1 MKREEMLQKVQQ
13 FIQEHNPMKWDGD
26 GEVPKGFNTICTM
39 WDTTDPHTRLF
50 IRFDRK
56 AGKDGKFEWGT
67 AVQLADTETWN
78 TLDREFEFTMLNKD
92 RIVDVI
98 EIIYQRNNIVG

>member
-13 FIQEHNPMKWDGD
+13 FIHEHNPMKWDGN
-26 GEVPKGFNTICTM
+26 GEAPKGFSTICTM
-39 WDTTDPHTRLF
+39 LDTTEPHTGLF

-67 AVQLADTETWN
+67 AVQLADTETWK
-78 TLDREFEFTMLNKD
+78 TLDREFEFTILSEN
-92 RIVDVI
+92 RIVDAI
-98 EIIYQRNNIVG
+98 ESICRRNNIGG